1 MIDVSSA
8 IAGISFATLVGI
20 IFGYIRLKRHLK
32 EEIVDPDITRLEI
45 ALKDMK
51 EDFDRRLIKVEGDGQ
66 RMSDKLDSKFAE
78 LNDKLDRN
86 SHEVAAMKG
95 MLTAMYN
102 GLRNG
107 SEYGQ

>member
-1 MIDVSSA
+1 MDNFSSA
-8 IAGISFATLVGI
+8 LAGISFATLIGI

-32 EEIVDPDITRLEI
+32 EEIVDPDVKRLEEI
-45 ALKDMK
+45 IKDLK
-51 EDFDRRLIKVEGDGQ
+51 EDFDKRIAKVEGDGM
-66 RMSDKLDSKFAE
+66 RMSDKLDHKFAE

-86 SHEVAAMKG
+86 SHEVSTMKG
-95 MLTAMYN
+95 MLTAIFN

>member
-1 MIDVSSA
+1 MSDLSST

-32 EEIVDPDITRLEI
+32 EEIVDPDVKRLEDVI
-45 ALKDMK
+45 KDLK
-51 EDFDRRLIKVEGDGQ
+51 EDFDRRLVKVEDDGK
-66 RMSDKLDSKFAE
+66 RMSDKLDHKFAE

-86 SHEVAAMKG
+86 SQEVSTMKG
-95 MLTAMYN
+95 MLTAIFN

-107 SEYGQ
+107 NEYGQ